1 MQAGEVLPTALMA
14 AYGGKELDC
23 WEVVKTTTG
32 AEGVTFMTL
41 IRRGCGE
48 HKHESLGPTRADIG
62 DHTSDQQ
69 KK

>member
-1 MQAGEVLPTALMA
+1 MA

-41 IRRGCGE
+41 IRRRCGE
-48 HKHESLGPTRADIG
+48 HKHESLGPTHPDIG